1 MGTIDRRTSTTGT
14 VPFRARA
21 RLKGWPC
28 QSAVF
33 SSRTAAKPWI
43 AATES
48 AIRQRRYFAIVEA
61 KHHTLSEM
69 LEHYERDVLPTKPR
83 DARNQRQQLAWW
95 KTELGVYQLL
105 NIPPARIAE

>member
-1 MGTIDRRTSTTGT
+1 MGTIDRRTSTSGT
-14 VPFRARA
+14 VAFRARA

-33 SSRTAAKPWI
+33 PTRTAAKRWI

-48 AIRQRRYFAIVEA
+48 AIREGRYFATAEA

-69 LEHYERDVLPTKPR
+69 LERYERDVLPTNRAMRATSGNNSPGG
-83 DARNQRQQLAWW
+83 RQ
-95 KTELGVYQLL
+95 
-105 NIPPARIAE
+105 N